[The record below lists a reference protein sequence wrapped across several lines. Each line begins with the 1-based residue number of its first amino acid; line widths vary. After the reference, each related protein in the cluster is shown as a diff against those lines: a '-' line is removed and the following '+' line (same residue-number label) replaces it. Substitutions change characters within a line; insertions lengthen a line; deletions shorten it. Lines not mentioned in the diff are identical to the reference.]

1 MKSRFCCNLAGVWY
15 NGEKQRT
22 PRQPGLQGRNTMSY
36 KRILT
41 IQDISCVGQCSMT
54 VALPVLSAWGLETCV
69 LPTAVLSTHT
79 GGFGQPVVTHL
90 DGAMEATAR
99 HWQEN
104 GITFDA
110 ILVGYLGSIPAVKAA
125 GEILDALL
133 APGGR
138 AIVDPAMADHGKLY
152 AGFDQ
157 DYVQAVRALCRKA
170 DILIPNLTEAAML
183 TEMPVRE
190 IMEKDYVNQI
200 LDRFGEKTLILTG
213 AGFEKGETGVLVSTS
228 SSRRHYAHKLA
239 GGPHSGTGDLF
250 AACFTGALVQGREV
264 FEAAKLAADFVCQVV
279 GQTENAPAHSYG
291 IQFEPVLKW
300 LVDQM

>member
-1 MKSRFCCNLAGVWY
+1 
-15 NGEKQRT
+15 
-22 PRQPGLQGRNTMSY
+22 MSY

-79 GGFGQPVVTHL
+79 GGFGRPVVTHL
-90 DGAMEATAR
+90 DGAMEASAA
-99 HWQEN
+99 HWREN

-125 GEILDALL
+125 QKILTELL
-133 APGGR
+133 APGGT

-152 AGFDQ
+152 AGFDEA
-157 DYVQAVRALCRKA
+157 YVRAIRELCGQA
-170 DILIPNLTEAAML
+170 DILIPNTTEAAML
-183 TEMPVRE
+183 AEMPDME

-200 LDRFGEKTLILTG
+200 LNRFGDKTVILTG
-213 AGFEKGETGVLVSTS
+213 AGFEKGKTGVLVSTPDN
-228 SSRRHYAHKLA
+228 RRHYSHKIV

-250 AACFTGALVQGREV
+250 AACFTGAVVQGWDM
-264 FEAAKLAADFVCQVV
+264 FDAARLAADFVCRVIQK
-279 GQTENAPAHSYG
+279 TENAPAHSYG
-291 IQFEPVLKW
+291 IQFEPVLPW
-300 LVDQM
+300 LMEQ